1 MRNVFLASIKWK
13 IYNKDIKKHAR
24 ENKSDTKCCL
34 MGEIVKSAE
43 CIISN
48 IRGSLE
54 VEVTSRRNGG

>member
-1 MRNVFLASIKWK
+1 MESL
-13 IYNKDIKKHAR
+13 NKDIKKDAR